1 MKRLLKFFFNLIR
14 NLSLLIVIGLLIVIT
29 YFVYNEEVPNN
40 LFIST
45 ENEKQRT
52 DGNDYEGEFGIMA
65 IDEPPL
71 DSYKSK
77 KFKIELKRG
86 FAYLRPSQIMYVNSG
101 NPTEMITTKE
111 DKILPKMK
119 MYELEELLNST
130 NEDCFFR
137 LRTAIINCNYVQQ
150 LVEKSNKVKE
160 KYSYQFVVIMED
172 GNEINISKPK
182 AEKLFKILDDL
193 TF

>member
-14 NLSLLIVIGLLIVIT
+14 NISLLIVIGLLIVVT
-29 YFVYNEEVPNN
+29 YLAYNEKVANN
-40 LFIST
+40 IFTSI

-52 DGNDYEGEFGIMA
+52 SENDYDEEFGTMA

-101 NPTEMITTKE
+101 SPTEIITTKE

-119 MYELEELLNST
+119 MYELEDLLNST
-130 NEDCFFR
+130 NKDCFFR

-150 LVEKSNKVKE
+150 LVCLLYTSP
-160 KYSYQFVVIMED
+160 SPRD
-172 GNEINISKPK
+172 
-182 AEKLFKILDDL
+182 
-193 TF
+193 